1 MDFIKE
7 ACVDTVKD
15 AVHAFNSGAD
25 RIEFCSNLDED
36 GLTPKT
42 DDLILIKKLVS
53 IPIRVM
59 IRPHSKSFVYNE
71 MDIEIMK
78 NTIDL
83 CKQFDFDGVVFG
95 CLNRDNE
102 LNMNLIKDLANY
114 AKPLNV
120 IIHKAIDITLSPVES
135 LKKLIKLKTING
147 VLSSGGAANAEMGSS
162 TLKQM
167 VKLSPKNFE
176 IIVAGKVT
184 NINLELIHKKIG
196 SSFYHGRKIVG
207 EL

>member
-7 ACVDTVKD
+7 ACVDTVEN
-15 AVHAFNSGAD
+15 AVNAFKSGAD

-36 GLTPKT
+36 GLTPKI

-53 IPIRVM
+53 VPIRVM

-71 MDIEIMK
+71 VDIEKMK

-83 CKQFDFDGVVFG
+83 CKQYDFDGVVFG
-95 CLNRDNE
+95 CLNKDNE
-102 LNMNLIKDLANY
+102 LNMNLITDLTNY
-114 AKPLNV
+114 ANPLNV
-120 IIHKAIDITLSPVES
+120 IIHKAIDNTLSPLES
-135 LKKLIKLKTING
+135 LKKLVKLKTIKG
-147 VLSSGGAANAEMGSS
+147 VLSSGGAVSAEIGSN

-167 VKLSPKNFE
+167 VEFSPKNFE
-176 IIVAGKVT
+176 IIVAGEVT
-184 NINLELIHKKIG
+184 NVNLELIHKKIG

>member
-7 ACVDTVKD
+7 ACVDTVKN
-15 AVHAFNSGAD
+15 AVNAFNSGAD

-42 DDLILIKKLVS
+42 DDLILIKKLLS
-53 IPIRVM
+53 KPIRVM

-83 CKQFDFDGVVFG
+83 CKQHDFDGVVFG

-114 AKPLNV
+114 AKPLNI
-120 IIHKAIDITLSPVES
+120 IIHKAIDITLSPIES

-167 VKLSPKNFE
+167 VELSPKNFE

-184 NINLELIHKKIG
+184 NVNLELIHKKIG

>member
-1 MDFIKE
+1 MTLIGIDTSFLINIKSSVFGVRPSSSRFE
-7 ACVDTVKD
+7 Q
-15 AVHAFNSGAD
+15 NSIRSAD

-83 CKQFDFDGVVFG
+83 CKQHDFDGVVFG
-95 CLNRDNE
+95 
-102 LNMNLIKDLANY
+102 
-114 AKPLNV
+114 
-120 IIHKAIDITLSPVES
+120 LS
-135 LKKLIKLKTING
+135 
-147 VLSSGGAANAEMGSS
+147 
-162 TLKQM
+162 
-167 VKLSPKNFE
+167 
-176 IIVAGKVT
+176 
-184 NINLELIHKKIG
+184 LIHI
-196 SSFYHGRKIVG
+196 
-207 EL
+207 

>member
-15 AVHAFNSGAD
+15 AVNAFSSGAD

-42 DDLILIKKLVS
+42 DDLILIKKLLS
-53 IPIRVM
+53 KPIRVM

-83 CKQFDFDGVVFG
+83 CKQHDFDGVVFG
-95 CLNRDNE
+95 CLNKDNE
-102 LNMNLIKDLANY
+102 LNMKLIKDLANY

-120 IIHKAIDITLSPVES
+120 IIHKAIDITLSPIES

-167 VKLSPKNFE
+167 VELSPKNFE

>member
-1 MDFIKE
+1 
-7 ACVDTVKD
+7 
-15 AVHAFNSGAD
+15 
-25 RIEFCSNLDED
+25 
-36 GLTPKT
+36 
-42 DDLILIKKLVS
+42 
-53 IPIRVM
+53 
-59 IRPHSKSFVYNE
+59 

-83 CKQFDFDGVVFG
+83 CKQHDFDGVVFG

-102 LNMNLIKDLANY
+102 LNMKLIKDLANY

-120 IIHKAIDITLSPVES
+120 IIHKAIDITLSPIES

-167 VKLSPKNFE
+167 VELSPKNFE

-184 NINLELIHKKIG
+184 NVNLELIHKKIG